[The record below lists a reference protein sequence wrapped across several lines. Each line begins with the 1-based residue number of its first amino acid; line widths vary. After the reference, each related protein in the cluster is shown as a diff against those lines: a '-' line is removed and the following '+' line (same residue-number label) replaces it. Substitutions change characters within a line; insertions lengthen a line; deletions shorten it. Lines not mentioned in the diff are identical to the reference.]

1 MHGATCGWSSL
12 GLHAMTDVVTVR
24 DDVLYP
30 TGEVVRPSW
39 RLSTCSTSPLVHTVA
54 THAPRCTPSTVTQG
68 LSQSSLRNTTFAYLR
83 ARDGRNDLGP
93 GMTLNLQSTGKVV
106 GHGEN
111 RYSATLS
118 RPPEARRVRAVA
130 VLCCCTDAAAV
141 AAGLREGR
149 KVGWP
154 EAVDE

>member
-1 MHGATCGWSSL
+1 MRRGA
-12 GLHAMTDVVTVR
+12 H
-24 DDVLYP
+24 
-30 TGEVVRPSW
+30 
-39 RLSTCSTSPLVHTVA
+39 
-54 THAPRCTPSTVTQG
+54 PSTVTQG